1 MYHLFLFRRLIEKSR
16 MFAHKKLD
24 AWKDSMILVEDV
36 YLITSCFPKSELF
49 GLSSQI
55 RRSAVSVPAN
65 ISEGAA
71 RNRPKEFIRFIRFS
85 FGSLSELETHLEI
98 SYRLRF
104 IDENTFV
111 RLQNKITKISAQ
123 LSGLI
128 RSIEKK
134 IV

>member
-1 MYHLFLFRRLIEKSR
+1 MCHLFFFKRLIEKSQ

-71 RNRPKEFIRFIRFS
+71 RNKPKEFIRFIRIS

-98 SYRLRF
+98 SFRLRF

-111 RLQNKITKISAQ
+111 GLQNKITKISAQ

>member
-1 MYHLFLFRRLIEKSR
+1 MCHLFFFKRLIEKSQ

-24 AWKDSMILVEDV
+24 AWKDSMILVENV

-71 RNRPKEFIRFIRFS
+71 RNKPKEFIRFIRIS

-98 SYRLRF
+98 SFRLRF

-111 RLQNKITKISAQ
+111 GLQNKITKISAQ

>member
-1 MYHLFLFRRLIEKSR
+1 MYHLFFFSRLIEKSL

-24 AWKDSMILVEDV
+24 AWKDSMILVENV
-36 YLITSCFPKSELF
+36 YLITSCFPNSELF

-55 RRSAVSVPAN
+55 RRSAVSIPAN

-71 RNRPKEFIRFIRFS
+71 RNKPKEFIRFLRIS

-104 IDENTFV
+104 IDECTFV
-111 RLQNKITKISAQ
+111 SLQNKITKISAQ

-134 IV
+134 II

>member
-1 MYHLFLFRRLIEKSR
+1 

-36 YLITSCFPKSELF
+36 YLITSNFPKSEIF

-55 RRSAVSVPAN
+55 RRSAVSIPAN

-85 FGSLSELETHLEI
+85 FGSLSELETHVEI
-98 SYRLRF
+98 SYRLKF
-104 IDENTFV
+104 IDEHTFIT
-111 RLQNKITKISAQ
+111 LQNKMKKISAQ

-128 RSIEKK
+128 RSLEKK
-134 IV
+134 IT

>member
-1 MYHLFLFRRLIEKSR
+1 

-24 AWKDSMILVEDV
+24 AWKDSMILVENV
-36 YLITSCFPKSELF
+36 YLITSGFPKSELF

-71 RNRPKEFIRFIRFS
+71 RNKPKEFIRFIRFS
-85 FGSLSELETHLEI
+85 FGSLSELETHIEI
-98 SYRLRF
+98 SYRLKF
-104 IDENTFV
+104 IDEKTFLN
-111 RLQNKITKISAQ
+111 LQNNMKKISAQ
-123 LSGLI
+123 LAGLI

-134 IV
+134 II

>member
-1 MYHLFLFRRLIEKSR
+1 ML
-16 MFAHKKLD
+16 AHKKLS
-24 AWKDSMILVEDV
+24 AWKDSMDLVETV
-36 YLITSCFPKSELF
+36 YLLTSNFPKSEIF

-85 FGSLSELETHLEI
+85 YGSLSELETHLEI
-98 SYRLRF
+98 STRLKY
-104 IDENTFV
+104 IDENTLTG
-111 RLQNKITKISAQ
+111 LQNKMRKISAQ

-128 RSIEKK
+128 RSLESK
-134 IV
+134 IT

>member
-1 MYHLFLFRRLIEKSR
+1 

-24 AWKDSMILVEDV
+24 VWKDSMILVEDV
-36 YLITSCFPKSELF
+36 YLLTSDFPKSELF

-71 RNRPKEFIRFIRFS
+71 RNKPKEFIRFIRIS
-85 FGSLSELETHLEI
+85 YGSLSELETHLEI
-98 SYRLRF
+98 SYRLKF
-104 IDENTFV
+104 INQNKFMN
-111 RLQNKITKISAQ
+111 LQKKITKISAQ

-134 IV
+134 IT

>member
-1 MYHLFLFRRLIEKSR
+1 
-16 MFAHKKLD
+16 MFAHKNLS
-24 AWKDSMILVEDV
+24 AWRDSMILVENV
-36 YLITSCFPKSELF
+36 YLITSRFPKSEIF

-55 RRSAVSVPAN
+55 RRSAVSIPAN

-98 SYRLRF
+98 SFRLKF
-104 IDENTFV
+104 IDEITFTD
-111 RLQNKITKISAQ
+111 LQSKMKKISAQ

-128 RSIEKK
+128 RSIENNIK
-134 IV
+134 

>member
-1 MYHLFLFRRLIEKSR
+1 MYHLFFFRRLIEKSQ

-24 AWKDSMILVEDV
+24 AWKDSMILVEDL

-71 RNRPKEFIRFIRFS
+71 RNKPKEFIRFIRIS
-85 FGSLSELETHLEI
+85 FGSLSELEIHLEI
-98 SYRLRF
+98 
-104 IDENTFV
+104 
-111 RLQNKITKISAQ
+111 
-123 LSGLI
+123 
-128 RSIEKK
+128 
-134 IV
+134 